1 VFESLFTFLFKY
13 QPLVFEQGTFVFWAT
28 RSMWLVAAT
37 AAAGALYALWTYR
50 RLAWLAGRGR
60 VTLMTLRVALFLI
73 VVFALLRPTLQL
85 KVAVPQQN
93 FVGVL
98 LDDSRSMQVADH
110 DGLPRSTFVTEELGR
125 PDAPL
130 LTSLGERFA
139 LRVFRFSSVAE
150 RLQATTD
157 LTFEGTGTRI
167 GDALDRARDELSGL
181 PVAGLV
187 MVSDGADTTDTVLDG
202 AIAALG
208 AQAMPVFTVGVGEE
222 RLARDV
228 QLTRVETPR
237 RALKGT
243 SLVVDVLVSQT
254 GYAGATVPVVVEDG
268 GRIVAT
274 EDITLPGDGDADTVR
289 VRFKLDETGA
299 RQFRFRIP
307 VQANEEVAENNS
319 RDVLIDVYDRREKI
333 LFLEGE
339 PRFEP
344 KFVRLAVEHDDN
356 LQVALLQRTAVA
368 TSNAPDKYLRL
379 GIDSP
384 EELQDGFP
392 TERED
397 LFTYRAIILGSV
409 EASAFTPD
417 QQRMLEDF
425 IDVRGGGLL
434 ALGGD
439 RAYAEGGWAG
449 TPLSN
454 ALPVV
459 LDPRQRTPAYPPFEL
474 VVRPTPAGLNH
485 PAVQIAA
492 AGVDVNDAWRK
503 LPPVYTQNTL
513 GELKPGATELLTGA
527 ANRGGDRVV
536 LAYQRYGRGK
546 ALVLAV
552 QDTWMWRMHQ
562 SMAVDDLTHHTFWQR
577 LLRWAVD
584 GVPDPV
590 MIAARPERVQRGEP
604 VALTADV
611 LDAEYAGVN
620 DARVTARVTTPSGRV
635 ESVAMEWT
643 VEQDGEYV
651 ARFTPSEDG
660 VHTIEVGT
668 LRAGES
674 LGRGSASIQVAPS
687 DAEYFDAGMRAP
699 LLRRLAD
706 DTGGRFFHARDA
718 AGLAD
723 AITYSG
729 RGITVVEEKELW
741 DMPIVFLALLGLM
754 GGEWLFRRSR
764 GLA

>member
-13 QPLVFEQGTFVFWAT
+13 PPLVFEQGTFVFWAT
-28 RSMWLVAAT
+28 RSMWLVAALT
-37 AAAGALYALWTYR
+37 AIGALYALWTYR
-50 RLAWLAGRGR
+50 RLAFLAGRGR
-60 VTLMTLRVALFLI
+60 GALVAIRIALLLL

-93 FVGVL
+93 FVGIL

-110 DGLPRSTFVTEELGR
+110 DGQPRSTFVSEELGR
-125 PDAPL
+125 TDAPL
-130 LTSLGERFA
+130 LTALGERFS

-150 RLQATTD
+150 RLQSTGD
-157 LTFEGTGTRI
+157 LTFSGTGTRI

-187 MVSDGADTTDTVLDG
+187 LVSDGADTTDTVLDN

-208 AQAMPVFTVGVGEE
+208 TQAMPVFTVGVGED
-222 RLARDV
+222 RLSRDV
-228 QLTRVETPR
+228 QVTRVETPS

-243 SLVVDVLVSQT
+243 SLVVDVVVSQT
-254 GYAGATVPVVVEDG
+254 GYAGDRVPIFVEDS

-274 EDITLPGDGDADTVR
+274 ENVVLPGDGDSDTIR
-289 VRFKLDETGA
+289 VKFKLDEEGP

-307 VQANEEVAENNS
+307 VQDAEEVAENNQ

-344 KFVRLAVEHDDN
+344 KFVRLAVEKDDN

-384 EELQDGFP
+384 TELQNGFP
-392 TERED
+392 DTREE

-417 QQRMLEDF
+417 QQRMLEEF
-425 IDVRGGGLL
+425 IDVRGGGFL

-439 RAYAEGGWAG
+439 LAFAEGGWAG

-459 LDPRQRTPAYPPFEL
+459 LDPRQRTPTYPPYEL

-485 PAVQIAA
+485 PAVQIAE
-492 AGVDVNDAWRK
+492 AGADINDAWRK

-513 GELKPGATELLTGA
+513 GELKPGGTLLLTGVA
-527 ANRGGDRVV
+527 DRGGDRTV

-562 SMAVDDLTHHTFWQR
+562 TMAVDDMTHHYFWQR
-577 LLRWAVD
+577 LLRWLVD

-590 MIAARPERVQRGEP
+590 MVAARPERVQRGEP
-604 VALTADV
+604 VSLTADV
-611 LDAEYAGVN
+611 FDAEYAGVN
-620 DARVTARVTTPSGRV
+620 DARVVARITAPSGQTATV
-635 ESVAMEWT
+635 PMDWT
-643 VEQDGEYV
+643 VERDGEYV

-660 VHTIEVGT
+660 VHTVTVTGS
-668 LRAGES
+668 RAGTS
-674 LGRGSASIQVAPS
+674 LGDGTTSVQVAPS
-687 DAEYFDAGMRAP
+687 DAEYFDAAMRAP
-699 LLRRLAD
+699 LLRRIAD
-706 DTGGRFFHARDA
+706 DTGGRFFRADA
-718 AGLAD
+718 AEGLAE
-723 AITYSG
+723 AISYSG

-741 DMPIVFLALLGLM
+741 DMPVVLVALLGLM
-754 GGEWLFRRSR
+754 GAEWMFRRR
-764 GLA
+764 KGLA